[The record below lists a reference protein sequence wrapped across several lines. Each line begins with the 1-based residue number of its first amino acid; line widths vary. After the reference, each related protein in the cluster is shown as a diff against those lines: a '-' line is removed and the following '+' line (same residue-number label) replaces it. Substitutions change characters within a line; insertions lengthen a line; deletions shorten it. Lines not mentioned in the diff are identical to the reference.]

1 MVFNL
6 WLETNPDLPCSRL
19 RKTMQGSRLFLENR
33 WLWRSSCKVVIRSNR
48 FFSSQFNVFNWKFS
62 WKFQGD
68 QFQQVYIYRIFP
80 SNFQVT
86 EDNKEQE
93 SDSGE
98 EETQVWKRKS
108 SILRSIIHILRC
120 KRFQVSR
127 EDAKELSEPNSE
139 QNDLWLFWLLQYC
152 LFWPKINHNV
162 IFLLLE

>member
-1 MVFNL
+1 M
-6 WLETNPDLPCSRL
+6 EIPGDPIP
-19 RKTMQGSRLFLENR
+19 
-33 WLWRSSCKVVIRSNR
+33 RSE
-48 FFSSQFNVFNWKFS
+48 
-62 WKFQGD
+62 
-68 QFQQVYIYRIFP
+68 IFP

-127 EDAKELSEPNSE
+127 EDAKNLSEPNSE
-139 QNDLWLFWLLQYC
+139 QNDLWLFWLLKYC
-152 LFWPKINHNV
+152 LFWPNINHNV